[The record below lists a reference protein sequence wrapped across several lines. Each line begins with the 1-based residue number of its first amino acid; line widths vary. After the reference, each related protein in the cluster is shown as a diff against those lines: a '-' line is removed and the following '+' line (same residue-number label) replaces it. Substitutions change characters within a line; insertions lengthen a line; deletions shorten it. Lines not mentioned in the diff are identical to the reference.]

1 MRSSVGISLGSANLV
16 AVTGGRPIVRPAA
29 VTIRPGVTV
38 TGFVDRVGDPV
49 PMLAGDGSAHRA
61 DGLAAAAIEAATRQ
75 ASPRYRPQLGAVAVP
90 GHWSDGAVAAL
101 RAVAPHLHVV
111 PDTTA
116 ALTAVAAGPGLPA
129 RGVVLLVD
137 LGAGGTSITLADAGA
152 GFAPI
157 GPTVRCDEFSGDLVD
172 QALLRHVIDGLELDP
187 AGTSAVASLLDLRAE
202 SRAAKERLSQVTATA
217 VAGARGPVRV
227 TRGELEALIAEPLDR
242 LVVTIV
248 DVLNRARVTPTAV
261 VTVGGGARIPL
272 MTQRLSDA
280 LRAPVRTTVH
290 PQIAA
295 ATGAE
300 LLALRS
306 VEQQAATVAVPAA
319 ATMLAPAV
327 PALAWSAEEDDT
339 AETEFAMPAADT
351 GAVADTG
358 AARPV
363 VQFSQGAEELP
374 AKKRVAAPVWLAGA
388 ACVAAIATAAV
399 LLTSQIA
406 RSDETS
412 PASGISTPVAMHAL
426 EPAAAP
432 PAEAPQADA
441 ATQTVDA
448 AAPAPQP
455 VAVQAAPAPAA
466 PQGQVVAKQAA
477 PAPAP
482 AAPAPA
488 PAPAPAAPAPAAPA
502 PVAPAPVWPRLPL
515 PQFTFPAPTPK
526 PSPTPAPSSTPEPAP
541 SSSAQPTTTQAPTS
555 AAPTSAAPV
564 TTTQAPISEAP
575 ATTTAPVAEP
585 TTASPSASESPSA

>member
-61 DGLAAAAIEAATRQ
+61 DSLAAAAIEAATRQ

-90 GHWSDGAVAAL
+90 GHWSDGADAAL

-111 PDTTA
+111 SEATA

-157 GPTVRCDEFSGDLVD
+157 GPTVRCDEFSGDFVD
-172 QALLRHVIDGLELDP
+172 QVLLRHVIDGLELDP

-217 VAGARGPVRV
+217 VVGARGPVRV

-272 MTQRLSDA
+272 VTQRLSDA

-327 PALAWSAEEDDT
+327 PALAWSAEEDD
-339 AETEFAMPAADT
+339 AVETEFAMPAADT
-351 GAVADTG
+351 EAVADTG

-363 VQFSQGAEELP
+363 VQFGHGAEETP

-399 LLTSQIA
+399 MLTSQIA

-426 EPAAAP
+426 EPAAP

-515 PQFTFPAPTPK
+515 PQFTFPEPTPK

-585 TTASPSASESPSA
+585 TTVSPSASESPSA

>member
-1 MRSSVGISLGSANLV
+1 MRTSVGISLGSANLV
-16 AVTGGRPIVRPAA
+16 AVAGGRP
-29 VTIRPGVTV
+29 TIRPAVVTVRPGVPV

-49 PMLAGDGSAHRA
+49 PMLAVDGSAHRA
-61 DGLAAAAIEAATRQ
+61 DRLAAVAIEAATRQ
-75 ASPRYRPQLGAVAVP
+75 ASPRHRPQLGAVAVP
-90 GHWSDGAVAAL
+90 GHWSAGAVAAL
-101 RAVAPHLHVV
+101 RTAVPHLLVV

-116 ALTAVAAGPGLPA
+116 ALTAVAAGPGLPT

-152 GFAPI
+152 GFAAI
-157 GPTVRCDEFSGDLVD
+157 GPTVRCDDFSGDLVD
-172 QALLRHVIDGLELDP
+172 QAVLRHVVDGLDLDP
-187 AGTSAVASLLDLRAE
+187 AGTSAVASLHDLRAG

-217 VAGARGPVRV
+217 LAGARGPVRV

-242 LVVTIV
+242 MVATVI
-248 DVLNRARVTPTAV
+248 DVLDRARVAPAAV

-272 MTQRLSDA
+272 VTQRLSDA
-280 LRAPVRTTVH
+280 VRCPVLTTAH
-290 PQIAA
+290 PQLAA
-295 ATGAE
+295 AIGAE
-300 LLALRS
+300 MLARRS

-319 ATMLAPAV
+319 ATMMAPCV
-327 PALAWSAEEDDT
+327 PALAWSAEDDDA

-363 VQFSQGAEELP
+363 VHFSHDGADALP
-374 AKKRVAAPVWLAGA
+374 AKKRAAAPVWLAGA
-388 ACVAAIATAAV
+388 ACAAVIATAAV
-399 LLTSQIA
+399 LLTTQIA

-426 EPAAAP
+426 EPSAAP
-432 PAEAPQADA
+432 PAEAPQADTV
-441 ATQTVDA
+441 TQTVQA

-477 PAPAP
+477 PAAVPAPAAPVPAPAP

-488 PAPAPAAPAPAAPA
+488 PA
-502 PVAPAPVWPRLPL
+502 APAPVWPRIPL

-555 AAPTSAAPV
+555 QAPTSEAP
-564 TTTQAPISEAP
+564 TSEAPTSEAP
-575 ATTTAPVAEP
+575 ATTTAPAAEP
-585 TTASPSASESPSA
+585 TSASPSVSESPSA

>member
-1 MRSSVGISLGSANLV
+1 MRTSVGISLGSANLV
-16 AVTGGRPIVRPAA
+16 TVTGGRPIVRPAA
-29 VTIRPGVTV
+29 VTVRPGVTV

-49 PMLAGDGSAHRA
+49 PMLAADGSAHRA
-61 DGLAAAAIEAATRQ
+61 DRLAATAIEAATRQ
-75 ASPRYRPQLGAVAVP
+75 ASPRHRPQLGAVAVP
-90 GHWSDGAVAAL
+90 AHWSDGAFAAL
-101 RAVAPHLHVV
+101 RTAAPHLLVV

-157 GPTVRCDEFSGDLVD
+157 GPTVRSDEFSGDLVD
-172 QALLRHVIDGLELDP
+172 QAVLRHVLDGLDLDP
-187 AGTSAVASLLDLRAE
+187 SGTSAVASLIDLRAE
-202 SRAAKERLSQVTATA
+202 SRAAKQRLSQVTATA
-217 VAGARGPVRV
+217 LTGARGPVRM

-242 LVVTIV
+242 VIATILDVVH
-248 DVLNRARVTPTAV
+248 RARIMPAAV

-272 MTQRLSDA
+272 VTQRLSDA
-280 LRAPVRTTVH
+280 LRCPVRTTVH

-306 VEQQAATVAVPAA
+306 VEQQAATAAVPAA

-327 PALAWSAEEDDT
+327 PALAWSAEDSDA

-351 GAVADTG
+351 GA
-358 AARPV
+358 ARPV
-363 VQFSQGAEELP
+363 VQFSHEDVDETP

-426 EPAAAP
+426 EPAAPPPAQAP
-432 PAEAPQADA
+432 PAETV
-441 ATQTVDA
+441 TQTVEA
-448 AAPAPQP
+448 AAPAPRP
-455 VAVQAAPAPAA
+455 VAAQAAPVQAAPQ
-466 PQGQVVAKQAA
+466 QGQVVAKEAA

-482 AAPAPA
+482 AAPAPV
-488 PAPAPAAPAPAAPA
+488 PAPAAPAPAPA
-502 PVAPAPVWPRLPL
+502 APAPVWPRLPL
-515 PQFTFPAPTPK
+515 PQFTFPAPSPAPTPK
-526 PSPTPAPSSTPEPAP
+526 PSPEPAPSSTPPPTSSAPAPTSTQAPEPSTPAP
-541 SSSAQPTTTQAPTS
+541 SSEAPT
-555 AAPTSAAPV
+555 
-564 TTTQAPISEAP
+564 SEAP

-585 TTASPSASESPSA
+585 TTASPSVSESPSA